1 MKSRDAPS
9 SREQRPI
16 PLHPS
21 WIELIELCR
30 TMGYGEIERLKIQD
44 GLPVFLEKVT
54 EKIKLA

>member
-1 MKSRDAPS
+1 MKPPDVRQPRHEGAS
-9 SREQRPI
+9 

-21 WIELIELCR
+21 WLELIELCR
-30 TMGYGEIERLKIQD
+30 TIGYGEIERLKIQD